1 VRRAGAL
8 LILGLAAL
16 TGAGSGEAFAQS
28 IPWIVYYADK
38 EPPSA
43 FDPYKLVI
51 FDSDHHPKID
61 RLHDRGKT
69 VVGYLSVGEVED
81 NRPWFKTVASWGV
94 LGKENPDWKGS
105 RFVDLRDPRW
115 TKLVIETLIPRLLH
129 AGFDGVFLDTLD
141 NAAEMER
148 VAPKKNAG
156 MTEAAYRL
164 VAAIR
169 RTWPDIVIV
178 QNRGFEILQR
188 TAPLIDYALGE
199 SLAVDWDFAKKRGA
213 LVSEA
218 EFKRRVEPLKG
229 AKRAAP
235 KLELLSLDYWEPTD
249 AVGVRRIYALQRA
262 NGLSPVTATVELDRI
277 VPEPR

>member
-1 VRRAGAL
+1 VRGAGTLLLLGLGAL
-8 LILGLAAL
+8 I
-16 TGAGSGEAFAQS
+16 GAGNGEARAQS

-38 EPPSA
+38 EPSSA

-61 RLHDRGKT
+61 RLRDRGKT

-105 RFVDLRDPRW
+105 RFIDLRDPRW

-169 RTWPDIVIV
+169 RAWPDIVIV

-199 SLAVDWDFAKKRGA
+199 SLAADWDFAKKRA
-213 LVSEA
+213 FRTPADEHA
-218 EFKRRVEPLKG
+218 RRVAQLKA

-235 KLELLSLDYWEPTD
+235 KLELLSLDYWDPAD
-249 AVGVRRIYALQRA
+249 AEGVRRLYAVERA
-262 NGLSPVTATVELDRI
+262 NGLSPLVATVELDRI
-277 VPEPR
+277 IPEPR